1 MIHLR
6 LRVPDDLFEE
16 VLDMLCEDRTVTNI
30 AVQKDAYHKPAGH
43 QILADVA
50 RENAS
55 GVIGAL
61 RDVDLEHEGSITLD
75 DIDTVLAQ
83 DADAAEEAAPGAPDD
98 GVVWVAIENRLR
110 SEARLSWA
118 FVAFLCLATLI
129 AGAGRI
135 LDQPILIVGAM
146 VVGPEFTPLAAIC
159 FGLARPRLS
168 LIPRALVT
176 LGAGFATAVVVATA
190 FWAVSYHVFGLFTV
204 QEVSTGRLTD
214 FIVKPDIWSFIVAL
228 LAGTAGTISLT
239 TAKSGPLV
247 GVFISVTTV
256 PAIGALAV
264 ALASGTWSVVGE
276 CILQLSI
283 NVAGILVAGVV
294 TLVVL
299 KAVWQRIE
307 KSQDNAAGS
316 TPVRA

>member
-6 LRVPDDLFEE
+6 LRVPDEHFEG
-16 VLDMLCEDRTVTNI
+16 VLDMLCEDKTVTNI
-30 AVQKDAYHKPAGH
+30 AISKDAYHKPHGH

-61 RDVDLEHEGSITLD
+61 RDLELHHAGSITLD
-75 DIDTVLAQ
+75 DIDTVLSE
-83 DADAAEEAAPGAPDD
+83 DADAAEKAAPGAPDD

-110 SEARLSWA
+110 SESRLSWA
-118 FVAFLCLATLI
+118 FVAFLTLATLI

-135 LDQPILIVGAM
+135 TDQPILIVGAM
-146 VVGPEFTPLAAIC
+146 VVGPEFTPMAAIC
-159 FGLARPRLS
+159 FALARPRLS
-168 LIPRALVT
+168 LIPRALRT
-176 LGAGFATAVVVATA
+176 LVIGFVTAVVVATA
-190 FWAVSYHVFGLFTV
+190 IWAVGYHVFDLFTRK
-204 QEVSTGRLTD
+204 EASTGTLTD

-228 LAGTAGTISLT
+228 IAGAAGTLSLT

-256 PAIGALAV
+256 PAIGTLAV
-264 ALASGTWSVVGE
+264 VLSCGVWEEVGE
-276 CILQLSI
+276 CFLQLGI
-283 NVAGILVAGVV
+283 NIAGILIAGVL
-294 TLVVL
+294 TLL
-299 KAVWQRIE
+299 GQKLVWRRIE
-307 KSQDNAAGS
+307 AKRDNAAGQ